1 MIRVQQ
7 PSSISNRLIPV
18 ICKLAALTLAI
29 VLCLSSIEHLRN
41 PWYFLNSVFQYK
53 ILWGYVCVS
62 FAITIPMFQFVLSA
76 TLFSF
81 TYLRGSFT
89 ACMCLF
95 TMFLI
100 AQLVTLWRGL
110 DIACGC
116 WGTFSEQITW
126 KTILFDVAL
135 IVVSGIG
142 MATSRFK
149 LNRKI
154 EDDATI
160 SPC

>member
-1 MIRVQQ
+1 
-7 PSSISNRLIPV
+7 
-18 ICKLAALTLAI
+18 
-29 VLCLSSIEHLRN
+29 
-41 PWYFLNSVFQYK
+41 
-53 ILWGYVCVS
+53 
-62 FAITIPMFQFVLSA
+62 
-76 TLFSF
+76 
-81 TYLRGSFT
+81 
-89 ACMCLF
+89 MCLF

-126 KTILFDVAL
+126 KTILFDDN
-135 IVVSGIG
+135 SDCCFRDRYGY
-142 MATSRFK
+142 SRFK